1 MLYFLKI
8 FFILLSIFLLT
19 SCHPNKIT
27 LEQNYN
33 DIKDNDVIVFIPGY
47 KGSKLLDS
55 HTKET
60 VWLSL
65 GEILFEEHS
74 LELKNDN
81 QITVGN
87 VFDRLTVV
95 PGLYNIDI
103 YEDCLNSLSKINPER
118 KIKTKIIVFTY
129 DWRLSNVKNAEK
141 LEDFL
146 VSINSKKAKSISVIA
161 HSMGG
166 LSLSYLLSKN
176 HDLPKLKNIVF
187 LTVPFRG
194 TVTAF
199 IDMHRK
205 LPSMLFNDT
214 LLNREVFSS
223 FESAYE
229 FLPHPD
235 DYTLNDLS
243 EKNEETL
250 FNIAAWDKYSWGIL
264 KDFELKKDVST
275 HNFLEEN
282 LKRSL
287 ERYRMVDNA
296 KPSCPTNKI
305 TNIYGKGIPVKGS
318 VRSDFIEHLDE
329 VDEESAY
336 LKKVDG
342 DILISS
348 ESSKL
353 PKSFQNCEYE
363 EVVVENLVHDRACNN
378 SQAFEVIKR
387 ALFGN

>member
-1 MLYFLKI
+1 MKFLSLYFALI
-8 FFILLSIFLLT
+8 FILA
-19 SCHPNKIT
+19 SCHSNKIT
-27 LEQNYN
+27 LEENDN

-47 KGSKLLDS
+47 KGSKLIDA

-65 GEILFEEHS
+65 NEILFEEHS
-74 LELKNDN
+74 LELKKDN
-81 QITVGN
+81 PLTVGG
-87 VFDRLTVV
+87 VFDKLTVV
-95 PGLYNIDI
+95 PGLYNVDI
-103 YEDCLNSLSKINPER
+103 YEDCLNSLSKINT
-118 KIKTKIIVFTY
+118 KTKIIVFTY

-141 LEDFL
+141 LKDFL
-146 VSINSKKAKSISVIA
+146 TSINSKGAKSISVIA

-176 HDLPKLKNIVF
+176 HDLPKLKNILF

-199 IDMHRK
+199 IDMHRI

-235 DYTLNDLS
+235 DYTLNDMS

-250 FNIAAWDKYSWGIL
+250 FNIAHWDKYSWGIL
-264 KDFELKKDVST
+264 KDPELKKDVT
-275 HNFLEEN
+275 TRNFLEEN

-296 KPSCPTNKI
+296 TPSCATNKI

-329 VDEESAY
+329 VEEESAY

-353 PKSFQNCEYE
+353 PKSFQSCEYE
-363 EVVVENLVHDRACNN
+363 EVVIENLVHDRACNN

-387 ALFGN
+387 VMSEN